1 MLRDDLKELAERY
14 VRVEGEIKLL
24 QEDKKQLLAEFKDKL
39 DVKAFLAA
47 LRIARIKSK
56 LNDTSEAEL
65 ESILGELEG
74 MLSIEHVE

>member
-74 MLSIEHVE
+74 MLSIEHIE